1 MRSTAMVF
9 RGSGQVLGAY
19 TANDMP
25 AWAICNGKDI
35 MFASE
40 DTDMAEG
47 EASLREALE
56 MLKRGGSKAIFTLR
70 VYELEGKAKILSN
83 TPYPR
88 AIPFTVFDDEDELAP
103 YDQRRR
109 GYMREVEERLQA
121 QDKQIAELKIQLE
134 EAEDEAEAMKER
146 PKGINGFLA
155 GVMES
160 PQGQAMFWNVVGAI
174 VSKIVPMQNGPP
186 GSAAVAGIDE
196 PPPHQQQEAL
206 TSVLEPGQPEKV
218 QQAINVLC
226 AKDPKL
232 GDHLLAVAGIA
243 WNDANRYNFLI
254 SMLK

>member
-1 MRSTAMVF
+1 
-9 RGSGQVLGAY
+9 
-19 TANDMP
+19 MP

-47 EASLREALE
+47 EASLSEALE
-56 MLKRGGSKAIFTLR
+56 MLKRGGSKGIFTLR

-88 AIPFTVFDDEDELAP
+88 AIPFTVFNDEDDLAP
-103 YDQRRR
+103 YDQRRI
-109 GYMREVEERLQA
+109 GYMREVDERLQM
-121 QDKQIAELKIQLE
+121 QDKQIADLKVKLE

-160 PQGQAMFWNVVGAI
+160 PQGQAMFWNVIGSI
-174 VSKIVPMQNGPP
+174 VSKIVPMRNA
-186 GSAAVAGIDE
+186 GSAAVAGIDQ
-196 PPPHQQQEAL
+196 PPVEQEDRVL

-232 GDHLLAVAGIA
+232 GDHLLAVANIA
-243 WNDANRYNFLI
+243 CTDPGRYDFMI

>member
-19 TANDMP
+19 VANDMP

-35 MFASE
+35 MFAAE
-40 DTDMAEG
+40 ETDMAEG

-56 MLKRGGSKAIFTLR
+56 MIKRGGSKAIFTLR

-83 TPYPR
+83 TPFPR
-88 AIPFTVFDDEDELAP
+88 AIPFTVFDDEEELAP

-121 QDKQIAELKIQLE
+121 QDKIIMELRAELA
-134 EAEDEAEAMKER
+134 EAEEQEEK

-155 GVMES
+155 GIMES
-160 PQGQAMFWNVVGAI
+160 QQGQQMFWNVVGAI
-174 VSKIVPMQNGPP
+174 VSKIVPMQNANGP
-186 GSAAVAGIDE
+186 AAVAGIGNTEMDPDE
-196 PPPHQQQEAL
+196 IQ
-206 TSVLEPGQPEKV
+206 SVLEAGQPEKV
-218 QQAINVLC
+218 QQAVNVLC
-226 AKDPKL
+226 TKDPKL

-243 WNDANRYNFLI
+243 VNDPNKYKFLI
-254 SMLK
+254 GMLR

>member
-19 TANDMP
+19 VANDMP

-35 MFASE
+35 MFAAE
-40 DTDMAEG
+40 ETDMAEG

-56 MLKRGGSKAIFTLR
+56 MIKRGGSKAIFTLR

-83 TPYPR
+83 TPFPR
-88 AIPFTVFDDEDELAP
+88 AIPFTVFDDEEELAP

-121 QDKQIAELKIQLE
+121 QDKIIMELRAELA
-134 EAEDEAEAMKER
+134 EAEEQEEK
-146 PKGINGFLA
+146 PKGVSGFLA

-160 PQGQAMFWNVVGAI
+160 PQGQQMFWNVVGAI
-174 VSKIVPMQNGPP
+174 VSKIVPMQNANGP
-186 GSAAVAGIDE
+186 AAVAGIGNAEVDPDE
-196 PPPHQQQEAL
+196 IQ
-206 TSVLEPGQPEKV
+206 SVLEAGQPEKV
-218 QQAINVLC
+218 QQAVNVLC
-226 AKDPKL
+226 TKDPKL

-243 WNDANRYNFLI
+243 VNDPNKYKFLI
-254 SMLK
+254 GMLR